1 MEAIIQRV
9 NNYFLQDIETTAE
22 TPITEKEFKEKYFH
36 KTKIPY
42 VNDKYELVYI
52 IKENE

>member
-1 MEAIIQRV
+1 MIAIIQRASS
-9 NNYFLQDIETTAE
+9 YFLQNTETKE
-22 TPITEKEFKEKYFH
+22 EIQITEEEFRSEYFH

-52 IKENE
+52 IKESK